1 MCDVAVHEVLSD
13 EATGYARHHEVL
25 SGGTERA
32 RDVGLWI
39 SLDGAAAI
47 VERLPGRAAYPRDRG
62 SSRLFTLAPGNVGR
76 YRANVRFTFT
86 ECACNP
92 SWFYEEWVVH
102 VGNGP
107 VEPDGFIR
115 SEPDHD
121 VDNRVHLY
129 GGTIRPAGGSHPR

>member
-1 MCDVAVHEVLSD
+1 MNDVAVHEVLAD
-13 EATGYARHHEVL
+13 EAAGYARHHAVL
-25 SGGTERA
+25 SGGAERA
-32 RDVGLWI
+32 REAGLWVT
-39 SLDGAAAI
+39 LDGSAAI

-62 SSRLFTLAPGNVGR
+62 SPHLFTLASGRVGR
-76 YRANVRFTFT
+76 YRANFRFTFT

-102 VGNGP
+102 VGNGL
-107 VEPDGFIR
+107 VERDRFIH

-129 GGTIRPAGGSHPR
+129 GGNDQPGTS